1 MHYHRGF
8 GSGEENCGEDVDGI
22 KIKGFV
28 TFSFQYRLSGNEDG
42 SYPHPDITPVESTK
56 DARSAIRWS
65 RN

>member
-1 MHYHRGF
+1 M
-8 GSGEENCGEDVDGI
+8 

-42 SYPHPDITPVESTK
+42 SYSHPDITPVESTK